1 MKTST
6 WNPLSGK
13 FSALDHYID
22 RCRRIVASRNYRRCT
37 TITNLSQDEQQALR
51 ELRRR
56 SDIVVKPADKG
67 GAVVVWSRD
76 LYNQEANR
84 QLSDNRFY
92 QRLDR
97 DPTQDYQKIVKDTVN
112 DMIATCALPPTAQ
125 HLVVT
130 TPRTSQFY
138 MWVTC
143 RIAKYA
149 GL

>member
-1 MKTST
+1 M
-6 WNPLSGK
+6 NGK

-37 TITNLSQDEQQALR
+37 TITNLKEDEQQALR

-92 QRLDR
+92 DQRLDR
-97 DPTQDYQKIVKDTVN
+97 DPTQD
-112 DMIATCALPPTAQ
+112 
-125 HLVVT
+125 
-130 TPRTSQFY
+130 
-138 MWVTC
+138 
-143 RIAKYA
+143 
-149 GL
+149 